1 MNNHKKP
8 NILLVDDEVHALKV
22 LSAILGES
30 HYNVCCADGVDKAK
44 EILARERID
53 TVVTD
58 IKMPGKDG
66 LYLFH
71 SIKSEYPNIP
81 VIFLTAFGTLDSAVM
96 AMSEGAFFYFVKP
109 PDYVKL
115 KGILAKAVEQKKL
128 KDEVNRLRSQIE
140 STYGLSSIIGK
151 SPGMKDVFRMVEA
164 VKNSSISV
172 LIGGETGTGKD
183 VLAKAIHYS
192 SQRHLRPFVA
202 VNCAAIPH
210 ELLEAEL
217 FGHEKGSF
225 TGAIARRIGK
235 FEEANAGTLFLD
247 EIGELSL
254 PLQAKLL
261 RAIQEKEVERI
272 GGSKK
277 IKTDFRLIAS
287 TNCQLDKEVAAKR
300 FRVDLYYRLN
310 VVQINLPPLR
320 ERRKDIPLLV
330 AHFIDKF
337 SERENKEVTEVSSEV
352 MNIFLDYS
360 WPGNLRELENVIE
373 RALVL
378 ARQRCIGVRDIPDY
392 LMKDTENDSTA
403 CEHTVKPLKQLE
415 LETITHTIKACNGNK
430 SKAARVLGIT
440 RKVIY
445 SRLKEIDQPSVN

>member
-1 MNNHKKP
+1 MNSQNKP
-8 NILLVDDEVHALKV
+8 NVLLVDDEVNALKI

-30 HYNVCCADGVDKAK
+30 LCNVYCADGVNKAK

-58 IKMPGKDG
+58 LKMPDKDG
-66 LYLFH
+66 LYLFNY
-71 SIKSEYPNIP
+71 IKSEYQNIP

-96 AMSEGAFFYFVKP
+96 TMSEGAFFYFIKP

-115 KGILAKAVEQKKL
+115 KEILAKAVEQKKL
-128 KDEVNRLRSQIE
+128 KDEVSHLRSQIE

-151 SPGMKDVFRMVEA
+151 SPGMQDVFRMVEA

-172 LIGGETGTGKD
+172 LISGETGTGKD

-210 ELLEAEL
+210 ELLEEEL
-217 FGHEKGSF
+217 FGHEKGAF
-225 TGAIARRIGK
+225 TNAIARRIGK
-235 FEEANAGTLFLD
+235 FEEANKGTLFLD
-247 EIGELSL
+247 EIGELSMS
-254 PLQAKLL
+254 LQAKLL

-272 GGSKK
+272 GGNNK

-287 TNCQLDKEVAAKR
+287 TNRHLDKEVESKR

-320 ERRKDIPLLV
+320 DRRNDIPLLV
-330 AHFIDKF
+330 AHFIDK
-337 SERENKEVTEVSSEV
+337 SSQRENKEVTDVSSDV
-352 MNIFLDYS
+352 MNIFMNYS

-373 RALVL
+373 RAVVL
-378 ARQRCIGVRDIPDY
+378 TRQRLIEIRDIPDC
-392 LMKDTENDSTA
+392 LMADTKNDNTA
-403 CEHTVKPLKQLE
+403 REHNVKPLKQLE
-415 LETITHTIKACNGNK
+415 LETIKHAMNACNGNK
-430 SKAARVLGIT
+430 SKAARELCIT
-440 RKVIY
+440 RKMLY
-445 SRLKEIDQPSVN
+445 SRLRDINPPIVK

>member
-8 NILLVDDEVHALKV
+8 NILLVDDEVNALKA
-22 LSAILGES
+22 LSAFLGES
-30 HYNVCCADGVDKAK
+30 RYNVCCADRVNKAK

-53 TVVTD
+53 AVVTD
-58 IKMPGKDG
+58 IKMPDKDG
-66 LYLFH
+66 LYLFNH
-71 SIKSEYPNIP
+71 IKSEYQNIP
-81 VIFLTAFGTLDSAVM
+81 VIFLTAFGTLDTAVM
-96 AMSEGAFFYFVKP
+96 TMSEGAFFYFVKP

-115 KGILAKAVEQKKL
+115 KGMLAKAVEQKKL
-128 KDEVNRLRSQIE
+128 KDEVSCFRGKTE

-151 SPGMKDVFRMVEA
+151 SPGMQDVFKMVES

-183 VLAKAIHYS
+183 MLAKAIHYS
-192 SQRHLRPFVA
+192 SQRHLRPYVA

-217 FGHEKGSF
+217 FGYEKGSF
-225 TGAIARRIGK
+225 TGAIAKRIGK
-235 FEEANAGTLFLD
+235 FEEAQAGTLFLD

-261 RAIQEKEVERI
+261 RAIQEKEIERV
-272 GGSKK
+272 GGNQK
-277 IKTDFRLIAS
+277 IKTDFRLIAA
-287 TNCQLDKEVAAKR
+287 TNSHLAKEVEAKR

-310 VVQINLPPLR
+310 VVQITLPPLR
-320 ERRKDIPLLV
+320 NRRSDIPLLV
-330 AHFIDKF
+330 VHFIDKL
-337 SERENKEVTEVSSEV
+337 SQRENKDVTEVSSEV
-352 MNIFLDYS
+352 MSIFLNYS

-378 ARQRCIGVRDIPDY
+378 TRQRCIGVRDIPDY
-392 LMKDTENDSTA
+392 LRKDTENHNTPH
-403 CEHTVKPLKQLE
+403 EHNVKPLKQLE

-430 SKAARVLGIT
+430 SKAARALGVT

-445 SRLKEIDQPSVN
+445 SRLRDLDSPLVN